1 MINVILGKLIQWL
14 LALRYRIRLSG
25 LDAVKARGTGGILFL
40 PNHPA
45 LIEPVILAAT
55 LQPHFRARV
64 LGDEEQLNRPVV
76 RSLARRIRA
85 LPIPSLTQ
93 SGVQSAAQVRH
104 VIDRCAAALREGD
117 NLILYPAGRV
127 YRSRLEA
134 IGANSAVERIL
145 QTLPEVRV
153 VLVRST
159 GFWGSAFSWAQG
171 PRPQVES
178 VLRRGLWKLLANGV
192 FFGPRR
198 NIHIELAEPDDL
210 PRQGGRQAINCT
222 LEAFYNQDAPPAS
235 YIPYTWWDR
244 GGARVMEEPASVST
258 ACDDVAVSPVIR
270 KQVLAFLRERTG
282 VTDICEDMSLTR
294 DLGMD
299 SLAGAE
305 LLTWLDTEYGQAEL
319 PMDALQN
326 VGDVLLAA
334 QGEAVYMGEEDT
346 HRAPSCWLTRGPAP
360 RCTERL
366 AEGTITQAFLDQ
378 ARCAPGRVVVAD
390 SLSGVKTY
398 REMVLAIKLLRR
410 ELEQIPGPYLGI
422 MLPASAG
429 VAILYLA
436 ALFAGKTPVMVNWT
450 LGKRNL
456 THALDSLD
464 VGCVVTARSLLK
476 KLSAQGV
483 DLGDILDR
491 FLCVEDLR
499 GRFSLWDKFKAKIAS
514 YGPWRDLAQAEPPE
528 TAAVLFTSG
537 SEHVPKAVPLTH
549 RNILTNVRDAFD
561 CLTLTEHDCL
571 LGILP
576 PFHSFGLT
584 VSLVLPLCLGVRI
597 FYYPN
602 PMHGGV
608 LGRLIAAYQL
618 TVLVGTPTFLNGIVR
633 VTSLR
638 RLQSLRLVVSGAEK
652 CPARVY
658 DLLAERCPKVKVLEG
673 YGVTECAPVVS
684 VNRQW
689 QIRHGTIG
697 KPMAAVEHAIV
708 GVESTQRVALGTP
721 GLLLVRGA
729 SVFNGYLNYDGPS
742 PFKTFEG
749 QRWYATGDLVSE
761 DEEGILTFC
770 GRLRRFIKVGGE
782 MISLPAIENV
792 LQQHFVDPEADGP
805 VLAVVATP
813 TEENSDIVLMS
824 TYEIPREAANQ
835 ALRGA
840 GLSGLHFIRMTRVVE
855 SLPLLGTGKID
866 YQALAALLRIGVP

>member
-1 MINVILGKLIQWL
+1 MINVILGKLIRGM
-14 LALRYRIRLSG
+14 LALRYRIRVSG
-25 LDAVKARGTGGILFL
+25 LDVVRARGTRGILFL

-76 RSLARRIRA
+76 RSLARRIDA

-93 SGVQSAAQVRH
+93 SGVQSAAEVRH

-127 YRSRLEA
+127 YRSRQEA

-171 PRPQVES
+171 PRPRIES
-178 VLRRGLWKLLANGV
+178 VWRRGLGRLLVNGV

-198 NIHIELAEPDDL
+198 HIHIALAEPDDL
-210 PRQGGRQAINCT
+210 PRQGDRLRINRA
-222 LEAFYNQDAPPAS
+222 LEAFYNEDAPPAT
-235 YIPYTWWDR
+235 YVPYTWWDR
-244 GGARVMEEPASVST
+244 GGPRVLAEPASGSA
-258 ACDDVAVSPVIR
+258 ACGDVTVSPVLR

-282 VTDICEDMSLTR
+282 VTDIREEMSLTR

-305 LLTWLDTEYGQAEL
+305 LMTWLDTEYGQAEL
-319 PMDALQN
+319 PMDALQT
-326 VGDVLLAA
+326 VADVLLAA
-334 QGEAVYMGEEDT
+334 QGEAVYVGEEEAA
-346 HRAPSCWLTRGPAP
+346 HAPSGWLTRRPVL
-360 RCTERL
+360 RCTGQL
-366 AEGTITQAFLDQ
+366 AEGTITQAFLDR
-378 ARCAPGRVVVAD
+378 ARCAPGRAVVAD

-398 REMVLAIKLLRR
+398 RDMVLAIGLLQR
-410 ELEQIPGPYLGI
+410 ELKRVPGPYLGI

-436 ALFAGKTPVMVNWT
+436 ALFAGKIPVMVNWT

-456 THALDSLD
+456 AHALDSLD
-464 VGCVVTARSLLK
+464 VTCVLTARSLLT
-476 KLSAQGV
+476 KLGGQGV
-483 DLGDILDR
+483 DLGDIRDR

-499 GRFSLWDKFKAKIAS
+499 CRFSPWDKLKAKIAS
-514 YGPWRDLAQAEPPE
+514 YGSWRDLAQAEPPE

-608 LGRLIAAYQL
+608 LGGLVAAYQL

-633 VTSLR
+633 ATSSR

-652 CPARVY
+652 CPTRVY
-658 DLLAERCPKVKVLEG
+658 DLLAERCPRVKVLEG

-708 GVESTQRVALGTP
+708 NVESTRRVALGTP

-729 SVFNGYLNYDGPS
+729 SVFGGYLNYDGPS
-742 PFKTFEG
+742 PFRNFEG
-749 QRWYATGDLVSE
+749 QRWYCTGDLVSE
-761 DEEGILTFC
+761 DEEGVLTFC
-770 GRLRRFIKVGGE
+770 GRLQRFIKVGGE

-792 LQQHFVDPEADGP
+792 LQQHFVDPEAEGP
-805 VLAVVATP
+805 ILAVVATP
-813 TEENSDIVLMS
+813 TEENPDIVLLS
-824 TYEIPREAANQ
+824 TVEISREVANQ
-835 ALRGA
+835 TLRAA
-840 GLSGLHFIRMTRVVE
+840 GLSGLHFIRMTCTIE

-866 YQALAALLRIGVP
+866 YQALMGLLP